1 MDFLKT
7 VANMAVGAAQNYYS
21 TYTKQQKLRED
32 LKKCTYT
39 DEYKRLIIQC

>member
-7 VANMAVGAAQNYYS
+7 VATLAANTAQTYYNA
-21 TYTKQQKLRED
+21 YTKEEKLRED

-39 DEYKRLIIQC
+39 DE